1 MTVEAVHWI
10 ILIGNNGSFFLEIGI
25 NAIDSILT
33 QQPIAEKERAN
44 AQGRAEEERDGRG
57 GDCI

>member
-1 MTVEAVHWI
+1 MEIKAA
-10 ILIGNNGSFFLEIGI
+10 FLEIGI
-25 NAIDSILT
+25 NAIDSTLI

-44 AQGRAEEERDGRG
+44 AEGRAEEERDGRG